1 MQRKVTVIT
10 LVTVG
15 FAVIACYTLDLVFVE
30 KAEPS
35 YVLATLFLMS
45 LMALP
50 VVVLALWFSIRKA
63 IRRRRARND
72 EDIEDQGSG
81 MNK

>member
-1 MQRKVTVIT
+1 
-10 LVTVG
+10 
-15 FAVIACYTLDLVFVE
+15 LDLVFVE

-35 YVLATLFLMS
+35 HVLATLILMS